1 MKMQNLSFDDAKDLV
16 LARVEALPPRRE
28 DLSECLGLV
37 LAEDVVARE
46 NIPFRTNSA
55 MDGFAVIAA
64 DTIDASPDHPVALKI
79 LETIEAGDVPTLS
92 VTSGACSRIM
102 TGAIMP
108 EGADAVVRVEDTN
121 ASGDSVMVL
130 TSVRPG
136 RDVRLAGED
145 IAEGET
151 ALDAG
156 TELRP
161 YEIGLLAAVGAS
173 QPLVVPRVRVAVL
186 ASGSELVPVSA
197 SLSPGKVRNSNG
209 PAIFAQCL
217 AVGAVPVD
225 FGIVED
231 TDQATE
237 QALEKAAETCDVIVT
252 SGAVSMGEKDRIRPT
267 IERLGEVIF
276 WGVAM
281 RPGKPVLF
289 GGIRG
294 STRLTAGGKPF
305 FGLPGNPASSM
316 VTFEMFVRPALR
328 KMMGHASLD
337 HPMREARSAETI
349 TPRPGLTMF
358 LRAVLE
364 SRDGELWVRGSGPQ
378 GSGMHVPLAR
388 ANCLAVISGDRPIA
402 QGESIPVILLGDSAL
417 VI

>member
-1 MKMQNLSFDDAKDLV
+1 MQMQNISFDDAKEQV
-16 LARVEALPPRRE
+16 LANVRALPARRE

-37 LAEDVVARE
+37 LAEDVIARE
-46 NIPFRTNSA
+46 NIPLCTNSA

-64 DTIDASPDHPVALKI
+64 DTIDASPDHPVALKV
-79 LETIEAGDVPTLS
+79 LETIEAGDVPTRR
-92 VTSGACSRIM
+92 VEPGACSRIM

-121 ASGDSVMVL
+121 ASGDSV
-130 TSVRPG
+130 TIFASVRPA

-151 ALDAG
+151 ALTAG

-161 YEIGLLAAVGAS
+161 YEIGLLAAVGACD
-173 QPLVVPRVRVAVL
+173 PLVVPRPRVAVL

-209 PAIFAQCL
+209 PAILAQCL

-225 FGIVED
+225 FGIIQD

-237 QALEKAAETCDVIVT
+237 QALEKAVETCDVVVT

-294 STRLTAGGKPF
+294 KPF

-316 VTFEMFVRPALR
+316 VTFELFVRPALR
-328 KMMGHASLD
+328 KMMGHANLD
-337 HPMREARSAETI
+337 YPVRQARSAETI
-349 TPRPGLTMF
+349 VPKPGLTMF

-364 SRDGELWVRGSGPQ
+364 SRDGESWVRQSGPQ
-378 GSGMHVPLAR
+378 GSGMHVPFAR
-388 ANCLAVISGDRPIA
+388 ANCLAVVSGDRPIA
-402 QGESIPVILLGDSAL
+402 EGESVPVILLGES
-417 VI
+417 

>member
-1 MKMQNLSFDDAKDLV
+1 MKMQNLNFDDAKNLL

-64 DTIDASPDHPVALKI
+64 DTIEASPDHPVALEI
-79 LETIEAGDVPTLS
+79 LETIEAGDVPTRS

-121 ASGDSVMVL
+121 ASGDSV
-130 TSVRPG
+130 TIFASVRLG
-136 RDVRLAGED
+136 RDVRPAGED

-151 ALDAG
+151 ALTSG

-173 QPLVVPRVRVAVL
+173 EPLVVPRVRVAVL

-197 SLSPGKVRNSNG
+197 SLSAGKVRNSNG
-209 PAIFAQCL
+209 PAIRAQCL

-231 TDQATE
+231 MDQATE
-237 QALEKAAETCDVIVT
+237 QALERAVETCDVVVT

-267 IERLGEVIF
+267 IERLGEVLF

-289 GGIRG
+289 GRIR
-294 STRLTAGGKPF
+294 GKPF

-316 VTFEMFVRPALR
+316 VAFELFVRPALR
-328 KMMGHASLD
+328 KMMGHAILEY
-337 HPMREARSAETI
+337 PMREARSAETI

-358 LRAVLE
+358 LRAILE
-364 SRDGELWVRGSGPQ
+364 SRDGELWVRRSGPQ

-402 QGESIPVILLGDSAL
+402 EGESIPVILLGDSAL